1 MHDPLTPASIA
12 RPFGAYNHG
21 IASAPAKRIIV
32 TSGQLGLAPDGSCPE
47 DVKEQAHQCFAN
59 IDAILQEAGAGRD
72 TVVRVSA
79 FVTARED
86 FPAYMAVR
94 DAWLAEVAVK
104 PCSTLLIV
112 TGFTREEFKV
122 EVEVT
127 AVVPV

>member
-1 MHDPLTPASIA
+1 MHKPLTPKTIA
-12 RPFGAYNHG
+12 PPFGAYSHG
-21 IASAPAKRIIV
+21 MLSAPAGRIVV

-47 DVKEQAHQCFAN
+47 GVTAQAEQCFAN
-59 IDAILQEAGAGRD
+59 IDAILAEAGCGRD
-72 TVVRVSA
+72 SVVRVTG

-94 DAWLAEVAVK
+94 DAWLADVVAK
-104 PCSTLLIV
+104 PSSTLLIV

-127 AVVPV
+127 AVAPA